1 MKYRLEVYNKVCVS
15 LDYADQIKDLF
26 LTGCDHS
33 NEKGF
38 EGFSLFDNK
47 TGEKIFTLTTKSV

>member
-1 MKYRLEVYNKVCVS
+1 MKYRLEVYNKVCVF

-26 LTGCDHS
+26 LTGCDYS

-38 EGFSLFDNK
+38 ERFSLFDNK
-47 TGEKIFTLTTKSV
+47 TGEKIFTLNAKTS